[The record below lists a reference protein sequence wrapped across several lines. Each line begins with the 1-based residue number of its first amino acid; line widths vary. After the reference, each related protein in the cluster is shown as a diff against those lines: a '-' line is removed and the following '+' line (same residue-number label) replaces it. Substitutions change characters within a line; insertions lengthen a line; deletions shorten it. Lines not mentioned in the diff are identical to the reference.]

1 MNVYVGH
8 WHTNSS
14 PPPPSLTIDPHS
26 VTWTH
31 QTPPPPPHKKIPPI
45 PIRPSPTH
53 HHHIKLSQTW
63 GGSKDPQTSI
73 TYFLSKHYKKSD
85 WRNYELWVGLHAGN
99 GATLLVGIWWRENKK
114 VEWKA
119 LVDTVRIKSAD
130 LKDDF
135 YSRVL
140 QLIEL
145 PIVGE
150 RPQTAIPSSQFSDF
164 VVYVVTTL
172 ISPNNQR
179 QCANFWSI
187 NVVIL
192 FLSFKQA
199 TTAPN
204 KLIDSQ
210 HYKRLRRK
218 ILIASRSLSHFT
230 LITKQLNLSFFK
242 NLKLLIR

>member
-1 MNVYVGH
+1 MFMSAIGTLIRH
-8 WHTNSS
+8 HHPPPLRLIPTPS
-14 PPPPSLTIDPHS
+14 PEPTKPPPS
-26 VTWTH
+26 
-31 QTPPPPPHKKIPPI
+31 PPHKKIPPI

-99 GATLLVGIWWRENKK
+99 GATLLVGIWWRENKNDW

-140 QLIEL
+140 RLIEL
-145 PIVGE
+145 PVVGE

-172 ISPNNQR
+172 ISPKNQR
-179 QCANFWSI
+179 QCA
-187 NVVIL
+187 
-192 FLSFKQA
+192 SF
-199 TTAPN
+199 
-204 KLIDSQ
+204 LID
-210 HYKRLRRK
+210 KRGYSVSV
-218 ILIASRSLSHFT
+218 IQTGHHCA
-230 LITKQLNLSFFK
+230 
-242 NLKLLIR
+242 

>member
-1 MNVYVGH
+1 MFMSAIGTPTRH
-8 WHTNSS
+8 HHH
-14 PPPPSLTIDPHS
+14 PPPWRLIPTPSPEPTKPPHIKNP
-26 VTWTH
+26 THPH
-31 QTPPPPPHKKIPPI
+31 QT
-45 PIRPSPTH
+45 PSPTH

-73 TYFLSKHYKKSD
+73 TYFLSKHCKKSD
-85 WRNYELWVGLHAGN
+85 WRNCEVLVGLHAGN
-99 GATLLVGIWWRENKK
+99 GATLLVGIWWRENKNDL

-218 ILIASRSLSHFT
+218 ILIASHSLSHFT
-230 LITKQLNLSFFK
+230 LTTKQLNLSFYK
-242 NLKLLIR
+242 NFKLLIR